1 MRKIEKLMIQAI
13 HTKQSKSLGNTT
25 VTYEC
30 ELNEPMHS
38 RLEMSKVYLYGHHIA
53 TYTHHNDTTT
63 ANPMTLARYPTRTT
77 KSRLRA
83 LRVNVYTKNFTTY
96 LNDKAI

>member
-30 ELNEPMHS
+30 ELNEPMQ
-38 RLEMSKVYLYGHHIA
+38 SKIYLYGHHIA
-53 TYTHHNDTTT
+53 TYTHDNDTIT
-63 ANPMTLARYPTRTT
+63 ANPMTLARYPTSTT

-83 LRVNVYTKNFTTY
+83 LGVNVYTKNFTTY
-96 LNDKAI
+96 LNDNAI

>member
-30 ELNEPMHS
+30 EL
-38 RLEMSKVYLYGHHIA
+38 EMSKVYLYGHHIA

-63 ANPMTLARYPTRTT
+63 ANPITLACYPTSTT

-83 LRVNVYTKNFTTY
+83 LGVNVYTKNFTTY
-96 LNDKAI
+96 LNDRAI